1 MTATTPDG
9 PPLSTVSSGPGVASG
24 PGGGRRR
31 ALAALYRRPRAQLL
45 LLLTPPVGWF
55 GVVYLGSLALLLV
68 TAFWTFDSVTGKVV
82 QHWTLDNFA
91 QLIGQPA
98 FRTIA
103 LRTLLFAAAVTVADI
118 LIAIPIAFY
127 MAQVA
132 SSRTRSVLFMLC
144 LLPLWASYLVRVYA
158 WRVILSPN
166 GPLDWA
172 LGLVGL
178 GPAGLY
184 PSELGAG
191 VVFTYLWLPYMILPL
206 YAGLERVPRS
216 LLEASADLGARSS
229 TTFRRVILPLVL
241 PAVAAG
247 SIFTFSLTLG
257 DYITPGL
264 VSNNQFIG
272 NVVFEQQGVS
282 GNLPLAAA
290 FALVPV
296 GIMAIYLFIARR
308 LGAFEAL

>member
-1 MTATTPDG
+1 MTATATG
-9 PPLSTVSSGPGVASG
+9 TESRLPPGS
-24 PGGGRRR
+24 RRR
-31 ALAALYRRPRAQLL
+31 RLLAGLYRRSRLQLL
-45 LLLTPPVGWF
+45 LLLAPPAGWF

-68 TAFWTFDSVTGKVV
+68 TAFWTFDGTTGRVV
-82 QHWTLDNFA
+82 QHWTLDNFR
-91 QLIGQPA
+91 QLIDQPA

-103 LRTLLFAAAVTVADI
+103 LRTLLFATSVTIVDA
-118 LIAIPIAFY
+118 LIAFPIAYY

-132 SSRTRSVLFMLC
+132 GARTRAVLFMLC

-172 LGLVGL
+172 LQRFGL

-191 VVFTYLWLPYMILPL
+191 IVFAYLWLPYMILPL
-206 YAGLERVPRS
+206 YAGFERVPRS
-216 LLEASADLGARSS
+216 LLEASADLGARNAA
-229 TTFRRVILPLVL
+229 TFRRIVLPLVL
-241 PAVAAG
+241 PALAAG

-296 GIMAIYLFIARR
+296 GIMAIYLFVARR

>member
-1 MTATTPDG
+1 M
-9 PPLSTVSSGPGVASG
+9 GPGVDGDQGLRRSSLHGRPRLQLGLLLSG
-24 PGGGRRR
+24 PLGWLG
-31 ALAALYRRPRAQLL
+31 LA
-45 LLLTPPVGWF
+45 
-55 GVVYLGSLALLLV
+55 YLGSLAVLFAA
-68 TAFWTFDSVTGKVV
+68 AFWHLDAFSGEVVKGFSFQNFQTLWDSDVYRKIAT
-82 QHWTLDNFA
+82 
-91 QLIGQPA
+91 
-98 FRTIA
+98 RTIA
-103 LRTLLFAAAVTVADI
+103 IAAAVTVTDI
-118 LIAIPIAFY
+118 LIAFPIAFY

-132 SSRTRSVLFMLC
+132 SRRTRSVLFMLS

-166 GPLDWA
+166 GALDWA

-178 GPAGLY
+178 KPAGLY
-184 PSELGAG
+184 PSDLGVG
-191 VVFTYLWLPYMILPL
+191 IVFTYLWLPYMILPL

-216 LLEASADLGARSS
+216 LLEASADLGARGR
-229 TTFRRVILPLVL
+229 TTFRRVVLPLVL
-241 PAVAAG
+241 PALAAG

-296 GIMAIYLFIARR
+296 AIMAVYLFVARR

>member
-1 MTATTPDG
+1 VTAT
-9 PPLSTVSSGPGVASG
+9 PPEPPPQAVPPPSPA
-24 PGGGRRR
+24 GGRRR
-31 ALAALYRRPRAQLL
+31 LLAALYRLPRAQIL
-45 LLLTPPVGWF
+45 LLLTPPAGWF

-68 TAFWTFDSVTGKVV
+68 TAFWTFDGITGKVV
-82 QHWTLDNFA
+82 QHWTLANFG
-91 QLIGQPA
+91 QLIDQPA
-98 FRTIA
+98 FRTVA
-103 LRTLLFAAAVTVADI
+103 QRTLVFAIGVTIADM
-118 LIAIPIAFY
+118 LIAFPIAFY

-132 SSRTRSVLFMLC
+132 SRRTRSVLFMLS

-166 GPLDWA
+166 GALDWA

-178 GPAGLY
+178 KPAGLY
-184 PSELGAG
+184 PSDLGVG
-191 VVFTYLWLPYMILPL
+191 IVFTYLWLPYMILPL

-216 LLEASADLGARSS
+216 LLEASADLGARGG
-229 TTFRRVILPLVL
+229 TTFRRVVLPLVL
-241 PAVAAG
+241 PALAAG

-296 GIMAIYLFIARR
+296 AIMAVYLFVARR

>member
-9 PPLSTVSSGPGVASG
+9 PGSAAPASG
-24 PGGGRRR
+24 PLPGAVRGGGRRHV
-31 ALAALYRRPRAQLL
+31 LAELYRHPRAQIL
-45 LLLTPPVGWF
+45 LLLTPPLGWF
-55 GVVYLGSLALLLV
+55 GIVYMGSLALLLV
-68 TAFWTFDSVTGKVV
+68 TAFWTFDSATGRVV

-91 QLIGQPA
+91 QLINQPA

-103 LRTLLFAAAVTVADI
+103 LRTLLFATAVTVADM
-118 LIAIPIAFY
+118 LIAFPIAFY

-132 SSRTRSVLFMLC
+132 SPRTRSVLFMLC

-191 VVFTYLWLPYMILPL
+191 IVFTYLWLPYMILPL

-241 PAVAAG
+241 PALAAG

-296 GIMAIYLFIARR
+296 GIMAIYLFVARR